1 MCTLLHPHD
10 TCVWGDILRGLGTI
24 VVTFK
29 PFGVAS
35 QKGSE
40 GINHLHHIP
49 HSEIAFLTFWLLSSP
64 IPFAMSWSSQPLSIW
79 ILQCLKLMT
88 IWSDVSWNSTMMAEV
103 LSSRTSLW
111 LWERFPFT
119 LRFDHWLVRRL
130 S

>member
-10 TCVWGDILRGLGTI
+10 TCVWGDIPIGLGTI

-29 PFGVAS
+29 PSGEAC
-35 QKGSE
+35 QTGSE
-40 GINHLHHIP
+40 GINHLQHIL
-49 HSEIAFLTFWLLSSP
+49 HSGIAFLTFWLLNSP
-64 IPFAMSWSSQPLSIW
+64 IPFAMSWSSRPLSIW

-88 IWSDVSWNSTMMAEV
+88 IWSDVSWNSTMMAKV

-119 LRFDHWLVRRL
+119 LMFDHWLVRRL